1 MVVKMIARAEESG
14 SLEKMLKN
22 VSELYDTHV
31 DTKISGLSTII
42 EPALMIG
49 IGIVVVIVILALYLP
64 IFNMGKLNF

>member
-1 MVVKMIARAEESG
+1 MVVRMIARGEESG

-42 EPALMIG
+42 EPARWCN
-49 IGIVVVIVILALYLP
+49 LYTQS
-64 IFNMGKLNF
+64 NRKW